1 MVAVVSRW
9 IGCRCGRRR
18 RGDRGQGD
26 GRDRCHPVVLAPGR
40 KFRNGA
46 AVGAARVRIEDI
58 RREEFQ
64 EAERGALARLLRS
77 MQERDL
83 GANVRVRRRLSLPVP
98 SSTRQSRAA
107 LPLPTAWTMLAR
119 TDVLHVHSFFGIGLE
134 ALLNGAC
141 LGYQ

>member
-1 MVAVVSRW
+1 M
-9 IGCRCGRRR
+9 
-18 RGDRGQGD
+18 
-26 GRDRCHPVVLAPGR
+26 
-40 KFRNGA
+40 
-46 AVGAARVRIEDI
+46 RIEDI

-98 SSTRQSRAA
+98 SSSSTRQSRAA
-107 LPLPTAWTMLAR
+107 LPLPTAWTMLAW

>member
-1 MVAVVSRW
+1 M
-9 IGCRCGRRR
+9 
-18 RGDRGQGD
+18 
-26 GRDRCHPVVLAPGR
+26 
-40 KFRNGA
+40 
-46 AVGAARVRIEDI
+46 RIEDI